1 MKREPSESMS
11 IIVLQPP
18 EFNKMPSVMSES
30 ILVQQDDWKSMWLE
44 EWGENTVFNN

>member
-30 ILVQQDDWKSMWLE
+30 ILVQQDD
-44 EWGENTVFNN
+44 